1 MFKKYLFIALAL
13 LITAGCAS
21 TQSSGD
27 QTAGENTTE
36 ENTVKSD
43 VTMVLEQMFSGPD
56 EELTKYHEEGNYEA
70 ISNYYVEKF
79 KPYFTED
86 YMEAA
91 INTNL
96 LNSFHQ
102 KAYGNDVKME
112 IRNMSVEQ
120 SEDTETAYD
129 FESQIDVSNGE
140 TADISGRVNTDENGK
155 ITRIHYTEVE
165 SLLNSFDTA
174 VEIEEGL
181 FEYDRSRLVNRT
193 GDEAFQPKFPTI
205 MPFEVNGV
213 EIQPGVMKQKDTVLN
228 FIFHAETKES
238 IKLMTVNDGEISYDD
253 LETEEVSIGEMTG
266 QYAGK
271 EGETQRLIWTD
282 GSIAYELKG
291 NVEDLSKED
300 LITVAESFE

>member
-1 MFKKYLFIALAL
+1 MFKKILFMALTL

-21 TQSSGD
+21 TQSSGN
-27 QTAGENTTE
+27 QTAEENTTVIDP
-36 ENTVKSD
+36 VKSD
-43 VTMVLEQMFSGPD
+43 VTMVLEQMFSVPD
-56 EELTKYHEEGNYEA
+56 EELTQYHEEDNFEG

-79 KPYFTED
+79 EPYFTED

-91 INTNL
+91 FNTNL

-102 KAYGNDVKME
+102 KAYGNDVNMV
-112 IRNMSVEQ
+112 ISNMSVEQ

-129 FESQIDVSNGE
+129 FEGQIDVSNGE
-140 TADISGRVNTDENGK
+140 TADVSGRVNTNEEGK

-181 FEYDRSRLVNRT
+181 FEYDRSRLVDRT
-193 GDEAFQPKFPTI
+193 GDEAFQPKYPTI

-213 EIQPGVMKQKDTVLN
+213 EIQPGVMKKKDTVLN

-253 LETEEVSIGEMTG
+253 LETEEVSFEEITA
-266 QYAGK
+266 QYAGS

-282 GSIAYELKG
+282 GSITYELKG
-291 NVEDLSKED
+291 NVEGLSKED
-300 LITVAESFE
+300 LIAVAKSFE

>member
-1 MFKKYLFIALAL
+1 MFKKILFIVLAFL
-13 LITAGCAS
+13 VTVGCAS
-21 TQSSGD
+21 NQSSGD
-27 QTAGENTTE
+27 QTTE
-36 ENTVKSD
+36 ENTTDENTVKQD

-56 EELTKYHEEGNYEA
+56 EELTQYHEEDNYEA
-70 ISNYYVEKF
+70 ISNYYTEKF
-79 KPYFTED
+79 EPYFTED

-112 IRNMSVEQ
+112 ISTMSVEQ

-140 TADISGRVNTDENGK
+140 TAGVSGRVNTNEEGN
-155 ITRIHYTEVE
+155 ITRIHYIEIE

-181 FEYDRSRLVNRT
+181 FEYDRSRLVSRT
-193 GDEAFQPKFPTI
+193 GDEAFQPKYPTI

-213 EIQPGVMKQKDTVLN
+213 EIQPGAMKQKDTVLN
-228 FIFHAETKES
+228 FIFHAETEETM
-238 IKLMTVNDGEISYDD
+238 KLMTVKDGDISYDD
-253 LETEEVSIGEMTG
+253 VETEEVLMGDLTG
-266 QYAGK
+266 QYAGV

-282 GSIAYELKG
+282 GSITYELKG

-300 LITVAESFE
+300 LTTIAESFE